1 MWIADVCF
9 KKILLNFQLR
19 YILILIFLA
28 ILIFLTI
35 IPAPSSTYN
44 KVLFSI
50 TQFHTTHMEF
60 FLCHKN
66 IQKWPLKEIP

>member
-9 KKILLNFQLR
+9 KKILLNFQPR
-19 YILILIFLA
+19 YILIFLA

-35 IPAPSSTYN
+35 IPAPSSTY
-44 KVLFSI
+44 KILFSI